1 MSAVWDN
8 FAFRVTYNDGGK
20 RIVHKC
26 ATVYKHWANLIR
38 IRGNLLIQRVIL
50 VTATQHVSSS
60 AETSSHLPFAAQGGV
75 DWVDTLDWSRGIT
88 CIQNLSASLLSASIV
103 GHGGSSF
110 ATIVLRVPLVVCHV
124 NISQRGIPLR
134 SPFQKHS
141 IPGLWL
147 FQGASSTHS
156 PPSSPPVPSLS
167 VSSSPPFTDA
177 HRPFLASDRW
187 WLCPWDATG
196 SVLASQGYRRGRKEP
211 ADLLVSPALLP
222 QWLPPPLPLVSLPS
236 WEE

>member
-1 MSAVWDN
+1 M
-8 FAFRVTYNDGGK
+8 R
-20 RIVHKC
+20 
-26 ATVYKHWANLIR
+26 
-38 IRGNLLIQRVIL
+38 
-50 VTATQHVSSS
+50 
-60 AETSSHLPFAAQGGV
+60 
-75 DWVDTLDWSRGIT
+75 
-88 CIQNLSASLLSASIV
+88 IQNFSASLLSASIV
-103 GHGGSSF
+103 EYGGSSF
-110 ATIVLRVPLVVCHV
+110 ATIVLWVPLVVCHV

-147 FQGASSTHS
+147 FHRASPTLFPHHLLQC
-156 PPSSPPVPSLS
+156 PLY
-167 VSSSPPFTDA
+167 VSSSLPFTDA
-177 HRPFLASDRW
+177 HRPFLPSDRW
-187 WLCPWDATG
+187 WLCPWDAAG